1 MDAKYDK
8 FKKLMSEDKEALPPE
23 LGWEHMEAGILKKM
37 EEIQSQADTSTPSKK
52 TDYLRRGFI
61 LSILLMLAF
70 CNHNS
75 TNTYPTKTV
84 AVSPQTISNT
94 PSDVFEN
101 SIVNTISTSS
111 ASSKE
116 KLDNAFSSTENKPLE
131 GISGAGDYSGM
142 TQNLVNPLP
151 KTVSPTKR
159 SENVKIEGSNAK
171 RLDSSNSSDSL
182 PTDFRGEAS
191 PILDIGK
198 SQSEE
203 KVQKE
208 GEEGLEK
215 SANQVLNSGPVSEG
229 QAPSTSHWTIA
240 PLSTKEFLL
249 NEASEILRLPAFAQA
264 NQNNGPIR
272 EESQKA
278 PQRWSV
284 LSGVSFWN
292 NGSGENKPERFVY
305 EQTGISFNAQ
315 FNYLHPLKKDYV
327 LLVGVQYLQL
337 EHQFDWTGTINDYK
351 ITLADTIV
359 ELQVSS
365 LTGQQTPVYGDV
377 ELEVEATRTIQHHNR
392 IQLIQLPVAIGKTWI
407 FRKWQADLLIGGS
420 VNILTQNK
428 GRTFY
433 RGELQ
438 SYDGPGTAFL
448 ENQWKINGQFM
459 GRLAY
464 KLNQNLGLVAGVQ
477 FQKSL
482 TNWSKEPA
490 LKMNPNVFSL
500 EVGVNYYLSPK
511 N

>member
-229 QAPSTSHWTIA
+229 QIPSTSHWTIA

-249 NEASEILRLPAFAQA
+249 TKPMKFFAYLLLPRRIKTMGRSGRNLKKLPNDGQ
-264 NQNNGPIR
+264 
-272 EESQKA
+272 SLVV
-278 PQRWSV
+278 S
-284 LSGVSFWN
+284 LSGITDLGKISR
-292 NGSGENKPERFVY
+292 SALYTNKPA
-305 EQTGISFNAQ
+305 S
-315 FNYLHPLKKDYV
+315 PLMR
-327 LLVGVQYLQL
+327 
-337 EHQFDWTGTINDYK
+337 
-351 ITLADTIV
+351 
-359 ELQVSS
+359 S
-365 LTGQQTPVYGDV
+365 LTTCT
-377 ELEVEATRTIQHHNR
+377 LSKR
-392 IQLIQLPVAIGKTWI
+392 IMSYWLA
-407 FRKWQADLLIGGS
+407 F
-420 VNILTQNK
+420 NIYN
-428 GRTFY
+428 
-433 RGELQ
+433 
-438 SYDGPGTAFL
+438 
-448 ENQWKINGQFM
+448 
-459 GRLAY
+459 
-464 KLNQNLGLVAGVQ
+464 
-477 FQKSL
+477 
-482 TNWSKEPA
+482 
-490 LKMNPNVFSL
+490 
-500 EVGVNYYLSPK
+500 
-511 N
+511 